1 MSYDEIKREALKL
14 SLDER
19 EELART
25 LYSSL
30 DEEEETEPVLP
41 AEVKQRYQ
49 AYKEGKTKSL
59 SLEELMAGLD

>member
-30 DEEEETEPVLP
+30 DEDEETESVLP

-49 AYKEGKTKSL
+49 AYKEGKTKPI